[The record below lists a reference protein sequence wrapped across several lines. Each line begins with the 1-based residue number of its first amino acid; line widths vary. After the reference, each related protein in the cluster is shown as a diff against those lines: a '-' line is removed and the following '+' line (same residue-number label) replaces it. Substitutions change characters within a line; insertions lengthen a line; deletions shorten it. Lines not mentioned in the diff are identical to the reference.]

1 MVLDSIQAW
10 LSGKASALVRRRP
23 RAGPAAVAEA
33 PPLPDAEPGKM
44 VETAALWP
52 ASRITAAESVWGEG
66 FLAPGGA
73 EEVARLARPMG
84 LSGQTSLLLV
94 GAGTG
99 GPVCSLAA
107 ELGAWVTGCESDP
120 DLEALAARRAAQ
132 SGLGRR
138 ANIES
143 WNPEAPDFDTQRF
156 HHVLAREPLRE
167 AGPTR
172 ERILEAL
179 ARATRPNG
187 QLTLVEIVTTGP
199 FDLQEP
205 TVATWLLLERR
216 RGIPPTQMAIT
227 QQIEANGFDIRV
239 VEDLS
244 ERHMRQ
250 ILEGWHTSLRAMK
263 KHPPTPE
270 AASEMVAEAERWM
283 SRHRL
288 LRAGR
293 LRLLR
298 WHATGKKSTPPP

>member
-1 MVLDSIQAW
+1 MPLNSIQAW
-10 LSGKASALVRRRP
+10 LSGKAGALAGRRARAGHGAPVEATPPCESAPASALEAVELWPSSRI
-23 RAGPAAVAEA
+23 AAAEA
-33 PPLPDAEPGKM
+33 
-44 VETAALWP
+44 
-52 ASRITAAESVWGEG
+52 VWGEG

-107 ELGAWVTGCESDP
+107 GLGAWVTGCESDP
-120 DLEALAARRAAQ
+120 KLEALAARRAAE

-156 HHVLAREPLRE
+156 HHILACEPLRE

-187 QLTLVEIVTTGP
+187 QLTLVEIIATGP

-216 RGIPPTQMAIT
+216 RGVPPTRAAIT
-227 QQIEANGFDIRV
+227 QQIESNGFDIRV

-250 ILEGWHTSLRAMK
+250 ILKGWHTALRAMK
-263 KHPPTPE
+263 KNPPTP
-270 AASEMVAEAERWM
+270 AAVSEMAAEAERWM

-298 WHATGKKSTPPP
+298 WHATGKKSILQP